1 MNILKKATLV
11 LLFILAAGCKS
22 PSTEQITR
30 ETSVPGADLLPVGR
44 FDKSSKGL
52 ELISSGSHFAFS
64 FSGTG
69 CKVYCSLADWQTSAY
84 IQYEVDGNYKERIKI
99 SKGSVQPISIKV
111 SGSGKHTVQVYKAT
125 EAHSGP
131 VYIEKITGNEVQAV
145 QPPDVPLIEFI
156 GNSITCGA
164 FADASA
170 APCATGAYPDQ
181 YNAFYAYGPRVAR
194 ALGTDFI
201 LSSVS
206 GIGIYRNWDSDGPT
220 MPQLYENTD
229 FALNS
234 YRKWKFN
241 TYKPKIVSIALG
253 TNDCNDGNGAT
264 ARSPFNSDT
273 FITKYIEFVKLVKS
287 KYPLAKI
294 ILLNSPVVKAPK
306 NIILQNCLNAVKVG
320 IDQQFPVDAPVT
332 VYFLKEMNPTGCS
345 GHPGVADHGVIANEL
360 IPVFRDNLNK

>member
-1 MNILKKATLV
+1 MNILKRTKLV
-11 LLFILAAGCKS
+11 LLFVLAAGCKS
-22 PSTEQITR
+22 PTPEQINR
-30 ETSVPGADLLPVGR
+30 ETSVPGSDLLPVGR
-44 FDKSSKGL
+44 VDKSSKGL

-64 FSGTG
+64 FSGTE
-69 CKVYCSLADWQTSAY
+69 CHIYYSLADWQTSAY

-99 SKGSVQPISIKV
+99 SKASGQPISIKA

-131 VYIEKITGNEVQAV
+131 VYIEKISGSGVQAV
-145 QPPDVPLIEFI
+145 KPPDVPLIEFI

-164 FADASA
+164 FADGSV
-170 APCATGAYPDQ
+170 APCATGAYQDQ

-194 ALGTDFI
+194 ALGADFI

-234 YRKWKFN
+234 YRKWNFN

-253 TNDCNDGNGAT
+253 TNDFNDGDGAT

-287 KYPLAKI
+287 KYPSAKI
-294 ILLNSPVVKAPK
+294 ILLNSPVVGGAK
-306 NIILQNCLNAVKVG
+306 NVTFQNCLNAVKTS
-320 IDQQFPVDAPVT
+320 INQQFPGDVPVT
-332 VYFLKEMNPTGCS
+332 VYFQKIMNPTGCS

-360 IPVFRDNLNK
+360 IPVFRELLD